1 MQDSLRASV
10 IFAREYLCDVKISP
24 DQVGSRRQQAC
35 SRRQQACSRTV
46 ELRRSF
52 FCNASNGLLLAC
64 LAC

>member
-35 SRRQQACSRTV
+35 SRTV